1 MNNSSVPREGQNYD
15 IVPADDNLQQY
26 TNQDAPPEIVR
37 LGMDGSLI
45 LSKIIADYQA
55 LRDIEET
62 KRIEIEARYRERMVS
77 YSRELDILV
86 REMQEQSE
94 SQKHYIDKVF
104 ALANRMLDEG
114 SPELSVHV
122 YELFINDSK
131 RKNLMEYLIEY
142 HERITLGKIKLQNES
157 TNGI

>member
-1 MNNSSVPREGQNYD
+1 
-15 IVPADDNLQQY
+15 
-26 TNQDAPPEIVR
+26 
-37 LGMDGSLI
+37 
-45 LSKIIADYQA
+45 
-55 LRDIEET
+55 
-62 KRIEIEARYRERMVS
+62 
-77 YSRELDILV
+77 
-86 REMQEQSE
+86 
-94 SQKHYIDKVF
+94 
-104 ALANRMLDEG
+104 MLDEG